1 MEKVRVDKDKLVNL
15 LKNEP
20 LIEHEFS
27 LPMIADSFWDS
38 KGGALYYGTGLC
50 NSHAITIGMP
60 FDILA
65 MVLVAE
71 KLRSALGLS
80 KVFHH
85 IADTHALCNLPES
98 HAAILQKAAEIETVM
113 NKVVQKLGL
122 SHFVILRSS
131 SFDSSLEYAAF
142 MRQVDTQNGDNRNGE
157 YAQREL
163 ADMLWYQVKHGVVI
177 KLGWA
182 ASDFSFDERWYDD
195 KFVRYFG
202 KSLSFVYTKAGRAF
216 NRKTRVAPYIA
227 IAEEDRIILRDGE
240 PVEEKFNRATQH
252 LRGDV
257 VNGAANYFAAICRL
271 YERLVHH
278 PLDKGSV
285 PQKVQQII
293 DHIFE

>member
-1 MEKVRVDKDKLVNL
+1 MGGVTTHKSKLVNL

-20 LIEHEFS
+20 FIEHEFS
-27 LPMIADSFWDS
+27 LPMIADSFWNS

-50 NSHAITIGMP
+50 NSHAITVGMP

-80 KVFHH
+80 EVFHH

-98 HAAILQKAAEIETVM
+98 RAAILQKAAEIETVM

-131 SFDSSLEYAAF
+131 SFDSSPEYTNF
-142 MRQVDTQNGDNRNGE
+142 MRQVDAQNGDNRNEE
-157 YAQREL
+157 YVQREL
-163 ADMLWYQVKHGVVI
+163 ADMLWYQAKHGVVI

-195 KFVRYFG
+195 KFVRCFG
-202 KSLSFVYTKAGRAF
+202 RSLSFIYTKAGRAF
-216 NRKTRVAPYIA
+216 SRKIRVVPYIA
-227 IAEEDRIILRDGE
+227 ITEEDRILLRAGE
-240 PVEEKFNRATQH
+240 PVEEKFNRAAQH
-252 LRGDV
+252 SREDT
-257 VNGAANYFAAICRL
+257 VNGVANYFAAICRL
-271 YERLVHH
+271 YERLVR
-278 PLDKGSV
+278 PLEKRSI
-285 PQKVQQII
+285 PQKIQQII